1 MKLTVSQIMAL
12 SEIAR
17 DIGQVF
23 FATMVVSPF
32 LIGIDKINWLVII
45 GGGILSFVFW
55 TLSVFLA
62 KRDKK

>member
-1 MKLTVSQIMAL
+1 MKLTVSQTIAL
-12 SEIAR
+12 SEIAS

-32 LIGIDKINWLVII
+32 VIGIDKINWLVIM

-55 TLSVFLA
+55 CLSVFLA
-62 KRDKK
+62 KRGKK